1 MSFKWSGVLVIAALL
16 WAGSSVRAHH
26 SFAAEYDIEKPITL
40 KGVVT
45 KVEWVNPHVY
55 MTVDVKDASG
65 KTATWAVTTL
75 GPAGIRRAGVTRS
88 MLLSNGETVTIHAYH
103 AKDSTNLAFMRKMT
117 FPDGRTIE
125 IWLGDANAQ

>member
-1 MSFKWSGVLVIAALL
+1 MSVKWSGVLLAAALL

-26 SFAAEYDIEKPITL
+26 SFAAEFDIDKPITL

-55 MTVDVKDASG
+55 MTVDVKDTSG
-65 KTATWAVTTL
+65 KTTTWSVSTL
-75 GPAGIRRAGVTRS
+75 GPAGIRRAGVTRT
-88 MLLSNGETVTIHAYH
+88 MLLSGGETVTIQAYH
-103 AKDSTNLAFMRKMT
+103 AKDSTNLAFMRKIT